1 MVFACMSGS
10 SIAMRATYWLIGCA
24 LCIAGIGSAAGT
36 SVDTQDM
43 DGAPTATADSTSQHG
58 GNASGGDA
66 LGLSRDCTPASGNGE
81 SSGTT
86 TGANGDHSGGASS
99 APTQTH
105 RLHLGWQSLLPG
117 SIQ

>member
-1 MVFACMSGS
+1 
-10 SIAMRATYWLIGCA
+10 MRAIHRLIGCA
-24 LCIAGIGSAAGT
+24 LCIAGIGSAAAT
-36 SVDTQDM
+36 SLDTQDV
-43 DGAPTATADSTSQHG
+43 DSSPRATESTTTHS

-66 LGLSRDCTPASGNGE
+66 LGLARDCPSTGSNDNAGSTSGNG
-81 SSGTT
+81 T
-86 TGANGDHSGGASS
+86 DRSGGASS

>member
-1 MVFACMSGS
+1 
-10 SIAMRATYWLIGCA
+10 MRATFWLIGCA
-24 LCIAGIGSAAGT
+24 LCIAGIGSAAAT
-36 SVDTQDM
+36 SLDTQDL
-43 DGAPTATADSTSQHG
+43 DSSPRATADSSTTHG

-66 LGLSRDCTPASGNGE
+66 LGLARDCPPASNSDNAGNT
-81 SSGTT
+81 SS
-86 TGANGDHSGGASS
+86 NGSDHSGGASS